1 VSRLR
6 VTPAE
11 AVTSM
16 SLDSR
21 AALDA
26 LARLPSV
33 ALWTFPTPVH
43 ELRSLRERLGEGPR
57 LLIKRDDLIG
67 FGFGGNKVRKMAIVG
82 ARALEE
88 GADTLVTAGG
98 LQSNHARTTAV
109 VAAHLGLACHLV
121 LNGDRAAAPTGN
133 LRLARLA
140 GAVIHCVP
148 ARSDRGPAM
157 GALVQRLA
165 HEGRRP
171 FVIPLGA
178 STPRGALGYAQAVG
192 ELIEQIPAPD
202 LIVHS
207 TSSGGTQ
214 AGLIAG
220 CALYQLS
227 TRVLGISAD
236 DSAAV
241 IARHVTALLQEMNGV
256 LGIGPDTIAPS
267 ALADVD
273 DRFVGPGYAIESEA
287 SGEAIRLLAE
297 CEGIFLDPTY
307 TAKAMAALIAAV
319 RERRW
324 HERDTVLFWHT
335 GGTPGLFA

>member
-1 VSRLR
+1 
-6 VTPAE
+6 
-11 AVTSM
+11 M
-16 SLDSR
+16 SLHTR

-26 LARLPSV
+26 LAHLPSV
-33 ALWTFPTPVH
+33 PLWSLATPVH
-43 ELRSLRERLGEGPR
+43 EMRHLRERLGGGPR

-82 ARALEE
+82 ARAIEE

-121 LNGDRAAAPTGN
+121 LNGEPASEPTGN
-133 LRLARLA
+133 LRLAALA

-148 ARSDRGPAM
+148 ARADRGPAM

-171 FVIPLGA
+171 FVIPIGA

-192 ELIEQIPAPD
+192 ELIEQVAAPD

-214 AGLIAG
+214 AGLMAG
-220 CALYQLS
+220 CALHGVA

-236 DSAAV
+236 DPAPV
-241 IARHVTALLQEMNGV
+241 IVRHVTALLQEMDGV
-256 LGIGPDTIAPS
+256 LGIAGESLAPS
-267 ALADVD
+267 AAVDVD
-273 DRFVGPGYAIESEA
+273 DRFVGPGYGVESDA
-287 SGEAIRLLAE
+287 SAEAIRLLTE

-307 TAKAMAALIAAV
+307 TAKAMAALIAAA

-324 HERDTVLFWHT
+324 QEHDTVLFWHT